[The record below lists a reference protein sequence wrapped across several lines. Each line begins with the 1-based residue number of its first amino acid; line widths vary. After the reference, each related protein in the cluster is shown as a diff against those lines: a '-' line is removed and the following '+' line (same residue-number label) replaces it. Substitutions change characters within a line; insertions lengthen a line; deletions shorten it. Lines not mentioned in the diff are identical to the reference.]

1 MPGTLFLIAYPNDGG
16 KPKVMELTRDQG
28 PQDRFKDA
36 CDCGHYRR
44 VVLATPFQEGLPFT
58 PKETI

>member
-16 KPKVMELTRDQG
+16 KPKVMELTREQK
-28 PQDRFKDA
+28 PKEAFKDA
-36 CDCGHYRR
+36 HECGRYRR